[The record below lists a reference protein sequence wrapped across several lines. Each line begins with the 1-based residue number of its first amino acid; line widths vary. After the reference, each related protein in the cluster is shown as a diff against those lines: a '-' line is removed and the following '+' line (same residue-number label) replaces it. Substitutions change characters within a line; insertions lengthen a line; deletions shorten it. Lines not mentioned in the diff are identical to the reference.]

1 MIRRH
6 IYFSGTVQG
15 VGFRYRTYYIARSLG
30 LTGWV
35 KNCWDGRVEVEAQGR
50 EEDIME
56 LVSQLKEQRFIE
68 IDFYSMEDI
77 PLRPESSFEIA
88 N

>member
-1 MIRRH
+1 MVRRH
-6 IYFSGTVQG
+6 IYFSGIVQG
-15 VGFRYRTYYIARSLG
+15 VGFRYRTYYIARNLG

>member
-1 MIRRH
+1 MVRRH
-6 IYFSGTVQG
+6 IYFSGIVQG
-15 VGFRYRTYYIARSLG
+15 VGFRYRTYYIARNLG

-35 KNCWDGRVEVEAQGR
+35 KNFWDGRVEVEAQGR

-56 LVSQLKEQRFIE
+56 LVSLLKEQRFIE

>member
-1 MIRRH
+1 MVRRH
-6 IYFSGTVQG
+6 IYFSGIVQG
-15 VGFRYRTYYIARSLG
+15 VGFRYRTYYIARNLG

-77 PLRPESSFEIA
+77 PLRPESGFEIA

>member
-1 MIRRH
+1 MVRRH
-6 IYFSGTVQG
+6 IYFSGIVQG
-15 VGFRYRTYYIARSLG
+15 VGFRYRTYYIARNLG

-56 LVSQLKEQRFIE
+56 LVSLLKEQRFIE

>member
-1 MIRRH
+1 MVRRH
-6 IYFSGTVQG
+6 IYFSGIVQG
-15 VGFRYRTYYIARSLG
+15 VGFRYRTYYIARNLG

-68 IDFYSMEDI
+68 IDFYSMEDM